1 MGLFIT
7 QYGNTKVRPTEIER
21 LPNSQIVESNAL
33 LKFFERVSK
42 NIDDL
47 TVKAGKISSWIIL
60 ALILAQFT
68 WLIFKN
74 IFGIKLIAFFDIS
87 WLSLGLIILA
97 GSAYNLILNKHLKI
111 EAISKNLS
119 QQKREIINILGSL
132 FLVIPTAALIFGLS
146 WNYFVSELSQNQF
159 LFSLQ
164 AFSDP
169 SSLRIIS
176 LSIFISIITVFTQLT
191 ALAAISIACKGALI
205 LQQLKFVNFVK
216 SAEEKRGA

>member
-1 MGLFIT
+1 M
-7 QYGNTKVRPTEIER
+7 
-21 LPNSQIVESNAL
+21 ESNAL

-47 TVKAGKISSWIIL
+47 TVIAGKISSWIIL
-60 ALILAQFT
+60 ALILGQFT

-74 IFGIKLIAFFDIS
+74 IFGIKLIAFFDLN
-87 WLSLGLIILA
+87 WLSLGLLILA

-111 EAISKNLS
+111 ETVSKDLS
-119 QQKREIINILGSL
+119 QKKREIINILGAL
-132 FLVIPTAALIFGLS
+132 FWVIPAAALIFGLS

-159 LFSLQ
+159 LYSLQ

-191 ALAAISIACKGALI
+191 ALAAISIACKAALI
-205 LQQLKFVNFVK
+205 LQQLKYVNFVE

>member
-7 QYGNTKVRPTEIER
+7 QYGNKKVRPTEIER

-74 IFGIKLIAFFDIS
+74 IFGIKLIAFFDLS

-111 EAISKNLS
+111 ETVSKNLS
-119 QQKREIINILGSL
+119 QQKREIINILGAL
-132 FLVIPTAALIFGLS
+132 FLVIPTATLIFGLS

-191 ALAAISIACKGALI
+191 ALAAISIACKGVLI

>member
-1 MGLFIT
+1 M
-7 QYGNTKVRPTEIER
+7 
-21 LPNSQIVESNAL
+21 ESNAL

-60 ALILAQFT
+60 ALILGQFT

-74 IFGIKLIAFFDIS
+74 IFGIKLIAFFDLS
-87 WLSLGLIILA
+87 WLSLGLLILA

-111 EAISKNLS
+111 ETVSKNLS
-119 QQKREIINILGSL
+119 QQKREIINILGAL

-146 WNYFVSELSQNQF
+146 WNYFLSELSQNQF
-159 LFSLQ
+159 LFSLE

-191 ALAAISIACKGALI
+191 ALAAISIACKAALI
-205 LQQLKFVNFVK
+205 LQQLKYVNFVE